1 MKLSCVFAPTMQT
14 PDHIAVAEKLGYG
27 RAWTFDTPQQS
38 PDVFMTLTRA
48 AERTTEIGLGPGVL
62 VPSLRHRWHGGRA
75 PRRARSPSS
84 GARLIARSIR
94 PVPGRSSP
102 ARGGCRSRRA

>member
-1 MKLSCVFAPTMQT
+1 MDQQMKLSCVFAPTMQT
-14 PDHIAVAEKLGYG
+14 PDHIAAAEKLGYG

-62 VPSLRHRWHGGRA
+62 VPSLRHGGT
-75 PRRARSPSS
+75 
-84 GARLIARSIR
+84 GVGRLD
-94 PVPGRSSP
+94 VHDLP
-102 ARGGCRSRRA
+102 ARVRA

>member
-1 MKLSCVFAPTMQT
+1 MDQQMKLSCVFAPTMQT

-62 VPSLRHRWHGGRA
+62 VPSLRHRWHGVGR
-75 PRRARSPSS
+75 
-84 GARLIARSIR
+84 LD
-94 PVPGRSSP
+94 VHDLP
-102 ARGGCRSRRA
+102 ARVRA